1 LTAIPSTD
9 TTREWQHIKEGILAA
24 SFVKRDSD
32 GTIVAVSRRQLSD
45 DWEEIPDDA
54 PELKAFAGV
63 DSSAYQDLASTDL
76 GFVRVL
82 EDTID
87 LLIERGVIRFTD
99 FPEAAQA
106 RLLERRSMRASLR
119 SLNLLQDEGE
129 DETI

>member
-1 LTAIPSTD
+1 M
-9 TTREWQHIKEGILAA
+9 AA